1 MKGGFHL
8 PPLIL
13 YPVNDKISYY
23 ATSLSD
29 SSSRKFVKVA
39 REILKTYKVISQC
52 YMDISL
58 PDTISRICEPYAKL
72 NGLLFQEEAH
82 WRQRSR
88 ADWIKVGDKNT
99 TYFHNKATNRRKK
112 TEIASIVDSLGWRQ
126 DTLSGIS
133 TAFQSFYSNLFTSS
147 NPTMSDLEEDVV
159 VLASI

>member
-1 MKGGFHL
+1 
-8 PPLIL
+8 
-13 YPVNDKISYY
+13 
-23 ATSLSD
+23 
-29 SSSRKFVKVA
+29 
-39 REILKTYKVISQC
+39 
-52 YMDISL
+52 MDISL